1 MEAKMTLSENL
12 LSAQFVTVKDK
23 RFVLIPAEDWEALI
37 EWLEDIEDSRIVK
50 ESLDQLKATSG
61 DRQRAGWLKWDDVAS
76 DL

>member
-1 MEAKMTLSENL
+1 MTLSENL